1 MSTQVTYKTPI
12 PANGTVK
19 NALAD
24 TDLAIAPG
32 WGFLTIYGRQEAASG
47 GVLDIDFKQGNEQQ
61 MVDGGMTANNA
72 LNPNRQ
78 DDIILGPI
86 PVMPGKS
93 LRSEISETAGFQTA
107 LNVVFDFVSAAAEVV
122 LSAFGPRPGV

>member
-1 MSTQVTYKTPI
+1 MSTQITYKTPI
-12 PANGTVK
+12 PANGKVK
-19 NALAD
+19 NVLAD
-24 TDLAIAPG
+24 TDLAMSPG

-47 GVLDIDFKQGNEQQ
+47 GVLDIDFKQGSEQL

-78 DDIILGPI
+78 DDIILGPV

-93 LRSEISETAGFQTA
+93 LRSEIAETAGFQTA
-107 LNVVFDFVSAAAEVV
+107 LNVVFDFVSADPAIV
-122 LSAFGPRPGV
+122 LQAFGPRPRG